1 MKSFKNS
8 SKLVLLAGLITAS
21 ALMSV
26 GMDVLAQDQVQ
37 THVQI
42 QIN

>member
-1 MKSFKNS
+1 
-8 SKLVLLAGLITAS
+8 VLLAGLITAS